1 MAGRFLLLA
10 AAARDDAILDQT
22 LGQLFEGTCRELLL
36 PGRTLPRELVEHA
49 RLLGG
54 DKHAQVLVSGAF
66 LDFVWRKNS
75 HLVFQAGV
83 VSWSSCRSSSST
95 SAVTRDVN
103 WGCRACLTASASM
116 MDDTIR

>member
-83 VSWSSCRSSSST
+83 VSWTIAGSSPPTTPVPRAS
-95 SAVTRDVN
+95 N
-103 WGCRACLTASASM
+103 WACRAGSRASASRRA
-116 MDDTIR
+116 DTT